1 MINKVLIV
9 EDSKTTRLIL
19 RRMLEK
25 EAYAIYEAA
34 NGIEAIN
41 IFPKDKPDVVIL
53 DLNMPGMDGI
63 QTINEIKKIDAS
75 IPVIV
80 VTSQGDMSTAVET
93 MKLGA
98 YDFLVK
104 PVEAGKLIVT
114 VKRAIEKLY
123 LQKEI
128 SSLHESV
135 DKSLEWTLGSSNA
148 MKKVIE
154 QIKQVAQSDF
164 SIIIQGETGTGK
176 TFVANI
182 IHNLSKRSNK
192 PFIKIDL
199 SAIPETLVE
208 SELFGYEKGAFTGA
222 IVNKS
227 GFLKIADGGTILID
241 ELENLSPMV
250 QSKLLSVVENM
261 TIYPLGSKKPIT
273 VDVRIIAAT
282 NKDIKSNV
290 IEKKFRDDL
299 FYRLGEFIIS
309 LPPLRSRVEDIPFF
323 AKKFIIDA
331 CSELN
336 KGILDIDEDTIEIL
350 KRHTWPGNLR
360 ELKNVLRRAVLFSN
374 EGRIKS
380 EHLKFLIEDKEYI
393 SYNDLYPIMP
403 LKDAISSLEKKLI
416 MKALEIYNWNK
427 TKVSA
432 ALQIDHKTLNTK
444 IKEYQINNHGNNSQ

>member
-41 IFPKDKPDVVIL
+41 IFSKDKPDVVIL